1 MTKAVVKTDPKP
13 GIDIREVDEP
23 KIKEIKFFTNSVAI
37 INRFMWEN
45 LLFK

>member
-1 MTKAVVKTDPKP
+1 MKAAVKTSPKP

-23 KIKEIKFFTNSVAI
+23 KIKEIKFFINFITI

-45 LLFK
+45 LLFQ